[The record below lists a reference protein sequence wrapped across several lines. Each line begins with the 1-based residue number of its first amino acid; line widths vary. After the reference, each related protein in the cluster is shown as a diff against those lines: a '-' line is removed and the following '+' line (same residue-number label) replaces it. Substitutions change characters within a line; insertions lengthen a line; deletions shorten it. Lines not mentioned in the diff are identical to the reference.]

1 MGASAWIGSCSRRLP
16 AVDSRIWLW
25 VIFMTAAIARIGII
39 LARKTYLQL
48 EHVEPASVS
57 LSLLHNGTFANAYC
71 ATSGPTAHTGPVY
84 VWMLTPIF
92 ALFGEDTG
100 AQLAIEVMST
110 VWAAAVYLM
119 LPLLTETL
127 GVGRAP
133 GTFAGLLGAL
143 MPFNFWAETKGS
155 FEQPV
160 ATFLLVL
167 LFILLGRL
175 VRVPKPNV
183 AAMLPAVAVGSL
195 LAITSSVMVLP
206 LGVLALAAMLRLSR
220 PDAMRLAALLA
231 IGVTLVLLPWGYR
244 NHVEMGK
251 WIFTR
256 SNFGL
261 EFWLSNN
268 DRATAD
274 YNTNIDRGIMEM
286 HPATTLEQC
295 AKLRAVGEVAFHA
308 AAMRNAQEWVAAN
321 PQRFLALTAERAYLF
336 WVPKMR
342 RPAQTLI
349 SLLLPAFGLAGLFLL
364 FRRQPR
370 AVWLLVGVALSY
382 QVTFLFV
389 QSFARYSYPVQWVLW
404 VGVGVAVN
412 AAISRLGERSYS
424 GGNGS

>member
-1 MGASAWIGSCSRRLP
+1 
-16 AVDSRIWLW
+16 VWLW
-25 VIFMTAAIARIGII
+25 VIFMTAAIVRIGII

-48 EHVEPASVS
+48 EHVEPASVA

-71 ATSGPTAHTGPVY
+71 TTSGPTAHTGPVY

-110 VWAAAVYLM
+110 LWAAAVYLM
-119 LPLLTETL
+119 LPLLTEMV

-133 GTFAGLLGAL
+133 GIYAGLLGAL

-175 VRVPKPNV
+175 VRVPNPNV

-206 LGVLALAAMLRLSR
+206 LGILALGAMLRLSR
-220 PDAMRLAALLA
+220 PDAVRLAALFA
-231 IGVTLVLLPWGYR
+231 VGVTLVLLPWGYR
-244 NHVEMGK
+244 NHLEMGK

-274 YNTNIDRGIMEM
+274 YNTNVDLGIMEM
-286 HPATTLEQC
+286 HPASTPEQC

-308 AAMRNAQEWVAAN
+308 AAMRTAQEWVAAN

-349 SLLLPAFGLAGLFLL
+349 SLLLPVFSLAGLFLL
-364 FRRQPR
+364 YRRQPR
-370 AVWLLVGVALSY
+370 AVWLLIGVALSY
-382 QVTFLFV
+382 QVTFLLV

-404 VGVGVAVN
+404 VGVGVAVH
-412 AAISRLGERSYS
+412 AGISRLGERSYS
-424 GGNGS
+424 GGSGS